1 MPRSTDTAVLK
12 DGADRPLVRCPAGA
26 LCGTARD
33 GIRVF
38 KGIAYAL
45 PPAGANRWM
54 PPRPHP
60 QWSGIREAADFG
72 RACPQP
78 PRRRGSIYAGD
89 MAGMGEDCLT
99 LNVWAPDG
107 AKAMPVLVWLHGGS
121 LIWGGSS
128 EPLYDGMHLASRAV
142 VVVSINY
149 RLGVFGYL
157 AHPELSAES
166 ADGVSGNYGLLDQI
180 AALEWVRDNIA
191 SFGGDPDNVT
201 LAGESAGALSVLYL
215 MCAPRA
221 RGLFHKAI
229 AQSSYAVS
237 MPELT
242 QSRFGEEPAEA
253 RGVRLL
259 AALGA
264 RSIAELRS
272 RDSAELAAAA
282 LEAGYMP
289 SGIVDGH
296 VLPRQIV
303 ETFERGE
310 QAPVPLLAGFNSG
323 EVRSLPFLIPPAPDS
338 AETYEGEIRARY
350 GDLADRFLALY
361 PSGDMRESMLAALRD
376 GLYGWTAGM
385 AAAGQAKAGVPAF
398 LYLFDHGYPVAAQ
411 AGLHAFHAGEIPYMF
426 GTLDRTPPHWPEI
439 PATAAERGLSDAMM
453 DYWASFA
460 ASGVPASAGR
470 PQWPAHAE
478 SAFWMRFDE
487 APKPGTDRFPG
498 ACVLHDEVVRR
509 RRAAGGIPWNWNV
522 GIASPPLPPKS
533 SN

>member
-1 MPRSTDTAVLK
+1 MLK
-12 DGADRPLVRCPAGA
+12 DAAARPVVRCPAGA
-26 LCGTARD
+26 LRGTARD

-45 PPAGANRWM
+45 PPAGANRWK

-60 QWSGIREAADFG
+60 PWSGVFEASDFG
-72 RACPQP
+72 HACPQP

-89 MAGMGEDCLT
+89 MAQTGEDCLN
-99 LNVWAPDG
+99 LNIWAPED
-107 AKAMPVLVWLHGGS
+107 AEAAPVLVWLHGGS

-128 EPLYDGMHLASRAV
+128 EPLYDGTYLAGRGG

-166 ADGVSGNYGLLDQI
+166 ANGVSGNYGLLDQI

-191 SFGGDPDNVT
+191 GFGGDPGNVT
-201 LAGESAGALSVLYL
+201 LAGESAGALSVLYM
-215 MCAPRA
+215 MCAPGA

-229 AQSSYAVS
+229 AQSGYAVS
-237 MPELT
+237 MPELR
-242 QSRFGEEPAEA
+242 QPRFGEEPAEA

-259 AALGA
+259 ATLGA
-264 RSIAELRS
+264 RDIAELRA
-272 RDSAELAAAA
+272 RDAAELAAAA
-282 LEAGYMP
+282 LEAGYLP
-289 SGIVDGH
+289 TGTVDGH

-310 QAPVPLLAGFNSG
+310 QAPVPVLAGFNSG
-323 EVRSLPFLIPPAPDS
+323 EIRSLPFLMPPVPDS
-338 AETYEGEIRARY
+338 AEAYEGEIRTRY

-361 PSGDMRESMLAALRD
+361 PSGEMRESMLAALRD

-385 AAAGQAKAGVPAF
+385 VAAGQAKAGVPAF
-398 LYLFDHGYPVAAQ
+398 LYLFDHGYPAATK
-411 AGLHAFHAGEIPYMF
+411 AGLHAFHASEMPYMF
-426 GTLDRTPPHWPEI
+426 GMLDRTPPHWPEI
-439 PATAAERGLSDAMM
+439 PATVSELSLSDAMM

-470 PQWPAHAE
+470 PQWPAHA
-478 SAFWMRFDE
+478 AGGLWMRFGE
-487 APKPGTDRFPG
+487 SPEPGADPIPG
-498 ACVLHDEVVRR
+498 ACALHDEVVRR

-522 GIASPPLPPKS
+522 GIASPPLPPKI